1 MFEIIA
7 NIVAAIIWQIN
18 TVLYYKIYRRFSKI
32 TYLCLSITMEIIVIL
47 HILILIGVIK

>member
-1 MFEIIA
+1 MFEIIF

-18 TVLYYKIYRRFSKI
+18 AVLYYKNYRRFSKI
-32 TYLCLSITMEIIVIL
+32 TFLCLSVMMEIIVIL